1 MCIALNS
8 LLNDTRYLIITY
20 IWRLELAKL
29 LVEKS
34 GPLKGKVKINGA
46 KNSVLKLLAASI
58 LAEEKCIIES
68 VPELIDVE
76 VMITLLEALGMNIE
90 YNKAEETVITKPAET
105 LVCEAPYELIQKMRA
120 SFLVMGPLLAR
131 KGIAKVSMPGGCA
144 IGARPIDLHLKG
156 FQALGAE
163 INLGH
168 GYIEAKAEGGLKGSE
183 IYLDFPSV
191 GATENIMMAAT
202 MAEGLTLIQNAA
214 KEPEIIDLANF
225 LNEMGANVKGA
236 GTDTIRVK
244 GVKSLKGTRH
254 QTIPDRIITATYM
267 VAAALTQGDIT
278 IENVVS
284 SHVKPITAKLR
295 EMGVTVEDEDDVI
308 RVTSNGPLKSVD
320 ITTLPYPGF
329 PTDAQAQFMALL
341 AVSSGT
347 SVINETVFENRFRHV
362 AEINRMGANIKI
374 EGHSA
379 VIQGVEKLQGAQVKA
394 TDLRAGAALVLAGL
408 IADGETEIS
417 EIYHIDRGYPQIEK
431 DLKSLGARIT
441 RVD

>member
-1 MCIALNS
+1 
-8 LLNDTRYLIITY
+8 
-20 IWRLELAKL
+20 LAKL

-34 GPLKGKVKINGA
+34 GPLTGTVKVNGA
-46 KNSVLKLLAASI
+46 KNSVLKLMAASL
-58 LAEEKCIIES
+58 LAEEACYIES
-68 VPELIDVE
+68 VPELLDVE
-76 VMITLLEALGMNIE
+76 VMITLLESLGQVVKYDKEHETIE
-90 YNKAEETVITKPAET
+90 IKPGSE
-105 LVCEAPYELIQKMRA
+105 LKCEAPYELIQKMRA

-131 KGIAKVSMPGGCA
+131 KKIAKVSMPGGCE

-163 INLGH
+163 VTLGH
-168 GYIEAKAEGGLKGSE
+168 GYIEAKAPEGLIGSE

-202 MAEGLTLIQNAA
+202 MAKGQTLIQNAA

-236 GTDTIRVK
+236 GTDTIRVN
-244 GVKSLKGTRH
+244 GVKHLKGSRH

-267 VAAALTQGDIT
+267 VAAAMTNGDIT

-295 EMGVTVEDEDDVI
+295 EMGVTVEDEDDRI
-308 RVTSNGPLKSVD
+308 RVISNGGLKAVD

-341 AVSSGT
+341 SISEGT

-362 AEINRMGANIKI
+362 AEINRMGANVKI

-379 VIQGVEKLQGAQVKA
+379 VIQGVKGIQGTQVKA

-408 IADGETEIS
+408 VAEGITEIDD
-417 EIYHIDRGYPQIEK
+417 IYHIDRGYPQIEN
-431 DLKSLGARIT
+431 DLLSLGAKIRRIEE
-441 RVD
+441 

>member
-1 MCIALNS
+1 M
-8 LLNDTRYLIITY
+8 
-20 IWRLELAKL
+20 AKL
-29 LVEKS
+29 LVHKS
-34 GPLKGKVKINGA
+34 APLKGTVRVNGA

-58 LAEEKCIIES
+58 LAQSPCTIES
-68 VPELIDVE
+68 VPELLDVE
-76 VMITLLEALGMNIE
+76 VMITLLESLGLKVTYDRE
-90 YNKAEETVITKPAET
+90 KEVVYTEPAET
-105 LVCEAPYELIQKMRA
+105 LMCEAPYELIQKMRA
-120 SFLVMGPLLAR
+120 SFVVMGPLLAR
-131 KGIAKVSMPGGCA
+131 KGVAKVSMPGGCA

-156 FQALGAE
+156 FQALGAQV
-163 INLGH
+163 NLGH
-168 GYIEAKAEGGLKGSE
+168 GYIEAKAENGLKGAE

-202 MAEGLTLIQNAA
+202 MAEGVTVIQNAA
-214 KEPEIIDLANF
+214 KEPEIVDLANF

-244 GVKSLKGTRH
+244 GVEKLLGAKH

-267 VAAALTQGDIT
+267 VAAAMTQGDIT

-284 SHVKPITAKLR
+284 SHVKPVAAKLR
-295 EMGVTVEDEDDVI
+295 EMGAVVEDSDDVI
-308 RVTSNGPLKSVD
+308 RVVGTNTLKAVD

-341 AVSSGT
+341 AVASGT
-347 SVINETVFENRFRHV
+347 SVINETVFENRFLHV

-379 VIQGVEKLQGAQVKA
+379 VIQGTPKLQGAQVKA

-408 IADGETEIS
+408 IAEGITEVS
-417 EIYHIDRGYPQIEK
+417 EIYHIDRGYPQIER
-431 DLKSLGARIT
+431 DLRSLGAKIE
-441 RVD
+441 RVEE

>member
-1 MCIALNS
+1 M
-8 LLNDTRYLIITY
+8 
-20 IWRLELAKL
+20 AKL
-29 LVEKS
+29 LVHKS
-34 GPLKGKVKINGA
+34 APLKGTVRVNGA

-58 LAEEKCIIES
+58 LAQSPCTIEN
-68 VPELIDVE
+68 VPELLDVE
-76 VMITLLEALGMNIE
+76 VMITLLEALGLKVE
-90 YNKAEETVITKPAET
+90 YDREKEVVYTEPAET
-105 LVCEAPYELIQKMRA
+105 LMCEAPYELIQKMRA
-120 SFLVMGPLLAR
+120 SFVVMGPLLAR
-131 KGIAKVSMPGGCA
+131 KGVAKVSMPGGCA

-156 FQALGAE
+156 FQALGAQV
-163 INLGH
+163 NLGH
-168 GYIEAKAEGGLKGSE
+168 GYIEAKAENGLKGAE

-202 MAEGLTLIQNAA
+202 MAEGVTVIQNAA
-214 KEPEIIDLANF
+214 KEPEIVDLANF

-244 GVKSLKGTRH
+244 GVEKLLGAKH

-267 VAAALTQGDIT
+267 VAAAMTQGDIT

-284 SHVKPITAKLR
+284 SHVKPVAAKLR
-295 EMGVTVEDEDDVI
+295 EMGAVVEDSDDVI
-308 RVTSNGPLKSVD
+308 RVVGTNTLKAVD

-341 AVSSGT
+341 AVASGT
-347 SVINETVFENRFRHV
+347 SVINETVFENRFLHV

-379 VIQGVEKLQGAQVKA
+379 VIQGTNKLQGAQVKA

-408 IADGETEIS
+408 IADGITEVS
-417 EIYHIDRGYPQIEK
+417 EIYHIDRGYPQIER
-431 DLKSLGARIT
+431 DLRSLGAKIE
-441 RVD
+441 RVEE

>member
-1 MCIALNS
+1 MK
-8 LLNDTRYLIITY
+8 
-20 IWRLELAKL
+20 WRHKLAKL
-29 LVEKS
+29 IVEKS
-34 GPLKGKVKINGA
+34 GPLTGKVRINGA
-46 KNSVLKLLAASI
+46 KNSVLKLMAASI
-58 LAEEKCIIES
+58 LAEEPCYIES
-68 VPELIDVE
+68 VPDLLDVE
-76 VMITLLEALGMNIE
+76 VMNQLLESLGLTVE
-90 YNKAEETVITKPAET
+90 YDKLDESLVIYPAKV
-105 LVCEAPYELIQKMRA
+105 LKCEAPYEIIQKMRA
-120 SFLVMGPLLAR
+120 SFLVMGPLLAK
-131 KGIAKVSMPGGCA
+131 KGVAKVSMPGGCA

-163 INLGH
+163 VTLGH
-168 GYIEAKAEGGLKGSE
+168 GYIEAKAENGLVGNE

-202 MAEGLTLIQNAA
+202 MAEGQTLLQNAA

-236 GTDTIRVK
+236 GTDTIRIN

-267 VAAALTQGDIT
+267 VAAALTKGDVT

-295 EMGVTVEDEDDVI
+295 EMGVVVEDDDDRI
-308 RVTSNGPLKSVD
+308 RVIGTSELKAVD

-329 PTDAQAQFMALL
+329 PTDVQAQFMALL
-341 AVSSGT
+341 SVAEGT
-347 SVINETVFENRFRHV
+347 SVINETVFENRFGHV
-362 AEINRMGANIKI
+362 AEINRMGANVKI

-379 VIQGVEKLQGAQVKA
+379 VIQGVKGLQGAQVKA

-408 IADGETEIS
+408 VSEGLTEIDD
-417 EIYHIDRGYPQIEK
+417 IYHIDRGYPQIEK
-431 DLKSLGARIT
+431 DLVSLGALIR
-441 RVD
+441 RVEV

>member
-1 MCIALNS
+1 M
-8 LLNDTRYLIITY
+8 
-20 IWRLELAKL
+20 AKL
-29 LVEKS
+29 LVHKS
-34 GPLKGKVKINGA
+34 APLRGTVKVKGA
-46 KNSVLKLLAASI
+46 KNSVLKLLAATI
-58 LAEEKCIIES
+58 LAEGPCTIES
-68 VPELIDVE
+68 VPELLDVE
-76 VMITLLEALGMNIE
+76 VMITLLQSLGLKVTYDKMT
-90 YNKAEETVITKPAET
+90 ETVYTEAADDLI
-105 LVCEAPYELIQKMRA
+105 CEAPYELIQKMRA
-120 SFLVMGPLLAR
+120 SFVVMGPLLAR
-131 KGIAKVSMPGGCA
+131 KGVAKVSMPGGCA

-156 FQALGAE
+156 FQALGAQ

-168 GYIEAKAEGGLKGSE
+168 GYIEAKAENGLKGAE

-202 MAEGLTLIQNAA
+202 MAEGVTVIQNAA
-214 KEPEIIDLANF
+214 KEPEIVDLANF

-244 GVKSLKGTRH
+244 GVKSLKGAKH

-267 VAAALTQGDIT
+267 VAAAMTGGDIT

-284 SHVKPITAKLR
+284 SHVKPVAAKLR
-295 EMGVTVEDEDDVI
+295 EMGAVVEDSDDVI
-308 RVTSNGPLKSVD
+308 RVIGNGNLKAVD

-341 AVSSGT
+341 AIASGT
-347 SVINETVFENRFRHV
+347 SVINETVFENRFGHV

-379 VIQGVEKLQGAQVKA
+379 VIQGTHKLQGAQVKA

-408 IADGETEIS
+408 IADGTTEVS
-417 EIYHIDRGYPQIEK
+417 EIYHIDRGYPQIER
-431 DLKSLGARIT
+431 DLRSLGAKID
-441 RVD
+441 RVED

>member
-1 MCIALNS
+1 M
-8 LLNDTRYLIITY
+8 
-20 IWRLELAKL
+20 AKL
-29 LVEKS
+29 LVHKS
-34 GPLKGKVKINGA
+34 APLKGTVRVNGA

-58 LAEEKCIIES
+58 LAQSPCTIEN
-68 VPELIDVE
+68 VPELLDVE
-76 VMITLLEALGMNIE
+76 VMITLLEALGLKVE
-90 YNKAEETVITKPAET
+90 YDREKEVVYTEPAET
-105 LVCEAPYELIQKMRA
+105 LMCEAPYELIQKMRA
-120 SFLVMGPLLAR
+120 SFVVMGPLLAR
-131 KGIAKVSMPGGCA
+131 KGVAKVSMPGGCA

-156 FQALGAE
+156 FQALGAQV
-163 INLGH
+163 NLGH
-168 GYIEAKAEGGLKGSE
+168 GYIEAKAENGLKGAE

-202 MAEGLTLIQNAA
+202 MAEGVTVIQNAA
-214 KEPEIIDLANF
+214 KEPEIVDLANF

-244 GVKSLKGTRH
+244 GVEKLLGAKH

-267 VAAALTQGDIT
+267 VAAAMTQGDIT

-284 SHVKPITAKLR
+284 SHVKPVAAKLR
-295 EMGVTVEDEDDVI
+295 EMGAVVEDSDDVI
-308 RVTSNGPLKSVD
+308 RVVGTNTLKAVD

-341 AVSSGT
+341 AVASGT
-347 SVINETVFENRFRHV
+347 SVINETVFENRFLHV

-379 VIQGVEKLQGAQVKA
+379 VIQGTNKLQGAQVKA

-408 IADGETEIS
+408 IAEGITEVS
-417 EIYHIDRGYPQIEK
+417 EIYHIDRGYPQIER
-431 DLKSLGARIT
+431 DLRSLGAKIE
-441 RVD
+441 RVEE

>member
-1 MCIALNS
+1 M
-8 LLNDTRYLIITY
+8 
-20 IWRLELAKL
+20 AKL

-34 GPLKGKVKINGA
+34 GPLVGTVKINGA
-46 KNSVLKLLAASI
+46 KNSVLKLMAASL
-58 LAEEKCIIES
+58 LAEEACIIES
-68 VPELIDVE
+68 VPELLDVE
-76 VMITLLEALGMNIE
+76 VMITLLESLGQVVHYDRTLEVLEI
-90 YNKAEETVITKPAET
+90 KPGDE
-105 LVCEAPYELIQKMRA
+105 LKCEAPYELIQKMRA
-120 SFLVMGPLLAR
+120 SFLVMGPLLAK

-163 INLGH
+163 VTLGH
-168 GYIEAKAEGGLKGSE
+168 GYIEAKADNGLIGSE

-202 MAEGLTLIQNAA
+202 MAKGQTLIQNAA

-236 GTDTIRVK
+236 GTDTIRIN
-244 GVKSLKGTRH
+244 GVTSLKGTRH

-267 VAAALTQGDIT
+267 VAAAMTNGDIT

-295 EMGVTVEDEDDVI
+295 EMGVLVEDDDDRI
-308 RVTSNGPLKSVD
+308 RVTSTGALKAVD

-341 AVSSGT
+341 SISEGT
-347 SVINETVFENRFRHV
+347 SVITETVFENRFRHV
-362 AEINRMGANIKI
+362 AEINRMGANVKI

-379 VIQGVEKLQGAQVKA
+379 VIQGVKDIQGAQVKA

-408 IADGETEIS
+408 IADGVTEIDD
-417 EIYHIDRGYPQIEK
+417 IYHIDRGYPQIER
-431 DLKSLGARIT
+431 DLLSLGAKIRRI
-441 RVD
+441 DEE

>member
-1 MCIALNS
+1 M
-8 LLNDTRYLIITY
+8 
-20 IWRLELAKL
+20 AKL
-29 LVEKS
+29 IVEKS
-34 GPLKGKVKINGA
+34 GPLTGKVRINGA
-46 KNSVLKLLAASI
+46 KNSVLKLMAASI
-58 LAEEKCIIES
+58 LAEEPCYIES
-68 VPELIDVE
+68 VPDLLDVE
-76 VMITLLEALGMNIE
+76 VMNQLLESLGLTVE
-90 YNKAEETVITKPAET
+90 YDKLDESLVIYPAKV
-105 LVCEAPYELIQKMRA
+105 LKCEAPYEIIQKMRA
-120 SFLVMGPLLAR
+120 SFLVMGPLLAK
-131 KGIAKVSMPGGCA
+131 KGVAKVSMPGGCA

-163 INLGH
+163 VTLGH
-168 GYIEAKAEGGLKGSE
+168 GYIEAKAENGLVGNE

-202 MAEGLTLIQNAA
+202 MAEGQTLLQNAA

-236 GTDTIRVK
+236 GTDTIRIN

-267 VAAALTQGDIT
+267 VAAALTKGDVT

-295 EMGVTVEDEDDVI
+295 EMGVIVEDDDDRI
-308 RVTSNGPLKSVD
+308 RVIGTRDLKAVD

-329 PTDAQAQFMALL
+329 PTDVQAQFMALL
-341 AVSSGT
+341 SVAEGT
-347 SVINETVFENRFRHV
+347 SVINETVFENRFGHV
-362 AEINRMGANIKI
+362 AEINRMGANVKI

-379 VIQGVEKLQGAQVKA
+379 VIQGVKGLQGAQVKA

-408 IADGETEIS
+408 ISEGLTEIDD
-417 EIYHIDRGYPQIEK
+417 IYHIDRGYPQIEK
-431 DLKSLGARIT
+431 DLVSLGALIR
-441 RVD
+441 RVEV

>member
-1 MCIALNS
+1 MEDKDLS
-8 LLNDTRYLIITY
+8 
-20 IWRLELAKL
+20 KL
-29 LVEKS
+29 LVHKS
-34 GPLKGKVKINGA
+34 GPLKGTVRVNGA

-58 LAEEKCIIES
+58 LSEESCTIES
-68 VPELIDVE
+68 VPALLDVE
-76 VMITLLEALGMNIE
+76 VMITLLEALGLKVE
-90 YNKAEETVITKPAET
+90 YDKEREVVRTEPAET
-105 LVCEAPYELIQKMRA
+105 LACEAPYELIQKMRA
-120 SFLVMGPLLAR
+120 SFVVLGPLLAR
-131 KGIAKVSMPGGCA
+131 KGVAKVSMPGGCA

-156 FQALGAE
+156 FQALGAQV
-163 INLGH
+163 NLGH
-168 GYIEAKAEGGLKGSE
+168 GYIEAKADNGLTGAE

-202 MAEGLTLIQNAA
+202 LAKGTTLIQNAA

-244 GVKSLKGTRH
+244 GVERLTGAKH

-267 VAAALTQGDIT
+267 VAAAMTQGDIT

-284 SHVKPITAKLR
+284 SHIKPIAAKLR
-295 EMGVTVEDEDDVI
+295 EMGATVEDEDDVI
-308 RVTSNGPLKSVD
+308 RVIGNGRLKSVD

-341 AVSSGT
+341 SVASGT

-379 VIQGVEKLQGAQVKA
+379 VIQGIPYLQGAQVKA

-408 IADGETEIS
+408 IAEGVTEVS
-417 EIYHIDRGYPQIEK
+417 EIHHIDRGYPQIEK
-431 DLKSLGARIT
+431 DLVALGARIE
-441 RVD
+441 RVDE

>member
-1 MCIALNS
+1 M
-8 LLNDTRYLIITY
+8 
-20 IWRLELAKL
+20 AKL

-34 GPLKGKVKINGA
+34 GPLVGTVKINGA
-46 KNSVLKLLAASI
+46 KNSVLKLMAASL
-58 LAEEKCIIES
+58 LAEEACFIES
-68 VPELIDVE
+68 VPELLDVE
-76 VMITLLEALGMNIE
+76 VMITLLESLGQVVHYDRE
-90 YNKAEETVITKPAET
+90 LET
-105 LVCEAPYELIQKMRA
+105 LEIKPGDELKCEAPYELIQKMRA

-163 INLGH
+163 VTLGH
-168 GYIEAKAEGGLKGSE
+168 GYIEAKAENGLIGSE

-202 MAEGLTLIQNAA
+202 MAKGQTLIQNAA

-236 GTDTIRVK
+236 GTDTIRIN

-267 VAAALTQGDIT
+267 VAAAMTNGDIT

-295 EMGVTVEDEDDVI
+295 EMGVNVEDDDDRI
-308 RVTSNGPLKSVD
+308 RVTSTGSLKSVD

-341 AVSSGT
+341 SISEGT
-347 SVINETVFENRFRHV
+347 SVITETVFENRFRHV
-362 AEINRMGANIKI
+362 AEINRMGANVKI

-379 VIQGVEKLQGAQVKA
+379 VIQGVKDIQGAQVKA

-408 IADGETEIS
+408 IADGITEIDD
-417 EIYHIDRGYPQIEK
+417 IYHIDRGYPQIER
-431 DLKSLGARIT
+431 DLLSLGAKIRRIEEE
-441 RVD
+441 

>member
-1 MCIALNS
+1 M
-8 LLNDTRYLIITY
+8 
-20 IWRLELAKL
+20 
-29 LVEKS
+29 
-34 GPLKGKVKINGA
+34 
-46 KNSVLKLLAASI
+46 AASI
-58 LAEEKCIIES
+58 LAEEPCYIES
-68 VPELIDVE
+68 VPDLLDVE
-76 VMITLLEALGMNIE
+76 VMNQLLESLGLTVE
-90 YNKAEETVITKPAET
+90 YDKLDESLVIYPAKV
-105 LVCEAPYELIQKMRA
+105 LKCEAPYEIIQKMRA
-120 SFLVMGPLLAR
+120 SFLVMGPLLAK
-131 KGIAKVSMPGGCA
+131 KGVAKVSMPGGCA

-163 INLGH
+163 VTLGH
-168 GYIEAKAEGGLKGSE
+168 GYIEAKAENGLVGNE

-202 MAEGLTLIQNAA
+202 MAEGQTLLQNAA

-236 GTDTIRVK
+236 GTDTIRIN

-267 VAAALTQGDIT
+267 VAAALTKGDVT

-295 EMGVTVEDEDDVI
+295 EMGVVVEDDDDRI
-308 RVTSNGPLKSVD
+308 RVIGTSELKAVD

-329 PTDAQAQFMALL
+329 PTDVQAQFMALL
-341 AVSSGT
+341 SVAEGT
-347 SVINETVFENRFRHV
+347 SVINETVFENRFGHV
-362 AEINRMGANIKI
+362 AEINRMGANVKI

-379 VIQGVEKLQGAQVKA
+379 VIQGVKGLQGAQVKA

-408 IADGETEIS
+408 VSEGLTEIDD
-417 EIYHIDRGYPQIEK
+417 IYHIDRGYPQIEK
-431 DLKSLGARIT
+431 DLVSLGALIR
-441 RVD
+441 RVEV

>member
-1 MCIALNS
+1 M
-8 LLNDTRYLIITY
+8 
-20 IWRLELAKL
+20 AKL

-34 GPLKGKVKINGA
+34 EPLKGSVKIKGA
-46 KNSVLKLLAASI
+46 KNSVLKLMAASI
-58 LAEEKCIIES
+58 LADEVCVIES

-76 VMITLLEALGMNIE
+76 VMLTLLESLGMRYD
-90 YNKAEETVITKPAET
+90 YNREMETVEIHPAKE
-105 LVCEAPYELIQKMRA
+105 LKCEAPYELIQKMRA
-120 SFLVMGPLLAR
+120 SFLVMGPLLAK

-163 INLGH
+163 VTLGH
-168 GYIEAKAEGGLKGSE
+168 GYIEAKASNGLIGNE

-202 MAEGLTLIQNAA
+202 MAKGLTLIQNAA

-236 GTDTIRVK
+236 GTDTIRIT
-244 GVKSLKGTRH
+244 GVEKLNGARH
-254 QTIPDRIITATYM
+254 QTIPDRIIAATYM
-267 VAAALTQGDIT
+267 VAAALTKGDIT

-284 SHVKPITAKLR
+284 SHVKPVTAKLR
-295 EMGVTVEDEDDVI
+295 EMGVTVEDDDDTI
-308 RVTSNGPLKSVD
+308 RVYTTGAFKAVD
-320 ITTLPYPGF
+320 LTTLPYPGF

-341 AVSSGT
+341 AISEGT
-347 SVINETVFENRFRHV
+347 SVITETVFENRFRHV

-379 VIQGVEKLQGAQVKA
+379 VIQGVNKLQGAQVKA

-408 IADGETEIS
+408 IADGITEID
-417 EIYHIDRGYPQIEK
+417 EIYHIDRGYPQIEN
-431 DLKSLGARIT
+431 DLVSLGAKIRRIES
-441 RVD
+441 

>member
-1 MCIALNS
+1 M
-8 LLNDTRYLIITY
+8 
-20 IWRLELAKL
+20 AKL

-34 GPLKGKVKINGA
+34 GPLRGTVKIKGA
-46 KNSVLKLLAASI
+46 KNSVLKLMAASI
-58 LAEEKCIIES
+58 LADDSCTIES
-68 VPELIDVE
+68 VPELLDVE
-76 VMITLLEALGMNIE
+76 VMATLLESLGLRVDYNRETEVIE
-90 YNKAEETVITKPAET
+90 TYPAED
-105 LVCEAPYELIQKMRA
+105 LKCEAPYDLIQKMRA
-120 SFLVMGPLLAR
+120 SFLVLGPLLAK

-163 INLGH
+163 VTLGH
-168 GYIEAKAEGGLKGSE
+168 GYIEAKADNGLVGSE

-202 MAEGLTLIQNAA
+202 MAKGQTLIQNAA

-236 GTDTIRVK
+236 GTDTIRIN
-244 GVKSLKGTRH
+244 GVTSLKGAKH
-254 QTIPDRIITATYM
+254 QTIPDRIIAATYM
-267 VAAALTQGDIT
+267 VAAAITKGDIT

-284 SHVKPITAKLR
+284 SHVKPVTAKLR
-295 EMGVTVEDEDDVI
+295 EMGVTVEDEDDRI
-308 RVTSNGPLKSVD
+308 RVYTDGPLKSVD
-320 ITTLPYPGF
+320 VTTLPYPGF

-341 AVSSGT
+341 AISEGT
-347 SVINETVFENRFRHV
+347 SVISETVFENRFRHV
-362 AEINRMGANIKI
+362 AEINRMGANVKI

-379 VIQGVEKLQGAQVKA
+379 VIQGVDSLQGAQVKA

-408 IADGETEIS
+408 VAEGITEID

-431 DLKSLGARIT
+431 DLVSLGGKIK
-441 RVD
+441 RVEI